1 MNLNDPSASSADS
14 TCLLWNDRQIA
25 IAIGMSI
32 KKVQELAR
40 IGLLPAF
47 KVGRNWRFDP
57 DEVRS
62 WVKRNGGPK
71 QANAAPRE

>member
-1 MNLNDPSASSADS
+1 MNFNDPSTSSADL

-25 IAIGMSI
+25 MAIGMSV

-40 IGLLPAF
+40 IGSLPGF

-62 WVKRNGGPK
+62 WIKRNGGPK
-71 QANAAPRE
+71 IVNAALPK